1 MFISSSKYYDLVN
14 KAELKEELEEEVKRL
29 AEMISAEVKD
39 CKIGPWCKECTHLG
53 RDRSILTSGIPIGS
67 TIYGPFI
74 SEIAGNV
81 VFCKKHIHEQC
92 PEFEAING

>member
-53 RDRSILTSGIPIGS
+53 RDRSILS
-67 TIYGPFI
+67 TKALYGPFI
-74 SEIAGNV
+74 SEVAGNV

>member
-53 RDRSILTSGIPIGS
+53 RDRSILSNKTL
-67 TIYGPFI
+67 YGPFI
-74 SEIAGNV
+74 SEVAGNV